1 MFEMPKTTYMFS
13 ACTRTREGR
22 ETEDVTIEWDT
33 QEATLDEL
41 CERFERFLKASGFCL
56 DGLEIQAVPVDEDDH
71 SNCNHDEEE
80 WTDPFID
87 DEAPLSFSVNPY
99 TINYSIPGCDT
110 KITLDTDK

>member
-71 SNCNHDEEE
+71 SNCNHDDEE
-80 WTDPFID
+80 PI
-87 DEAPLSFSVNPY
+87 SFSVNPY